1 MEISAFYYFLFFFLA
16 SFLLSKHL
24 FPKTKNLPPSGPISL
39 PIIGQLYLLKEPLH
53 RTLASISAQYGPI
66 LLLKFGSRRI
76 LHVSSPSAVEE
87 CFTTNDVVFANRPH
101 FLSGK
106 YFAFDY
112 TTLTTASYGQHW
124 RNLRRLTTLEI
135 FSSTRLQMFSKIR
148 TNEVS
153 LLLRRLFD
161 GAGKAS
167 KIVEMKSL
175 FFEVT
180 LNGMM
185 MMIAGKRYYGDD
197 DHVDK
202 ARQFQELV
210 EEMFAAAGASNVADF
225 LPLLKWVYFNGVE
238 KKLVRLQRRRD
249 QFMLELIEE
258 YRTAR
263 THSKDEKTLI
273 DVLLSQQ
280 EADPN
285 YYTDDIIIGIIQ
297 CPISAGGAIA
307 IKNNFLGQR
316 KKNKINLFYI
326 CVCILS
332 DRYYAGTMEW
342 AMTLLSMPLRGQGGL
357 INESDVANLPYLL
370 CIINETLRMYPA
382 GPLLIPH
389 ESSQECIV
397 GGFSIPRGTM
407 LLVNLWA
414 IQNDPKLW
422 EEPTKFKP
430 ERMEGMGGVRDGY
443 KLMPFGSG
451 RRSCPGEGLALRVAS
466 LTLASLI
473 QCFEW
478 ERVDEELIDMTEGT
492 GLTLPKA
499 KPLEVKCKPRPT
511 MLSILSHLI

>member
-39 PIIGQLYLLKEPLH
+39 PIIGQLYLLKKPLH
-53 RTLASISAQYGPI
+53 RTLAGISAQYGPI

-76 LHVSSPSAVEE
+76 LHVSSPSAAEE

-106 YFAFDY
+106 YLGFDY
-112 TTLTTASYGQHW
+112 TTLASASYGQHW

-167 KIVEMKSL
+167 KIVEMKSI

-210 EEMFAAAGASNVADF
+210 EEMFAAAGASNVVDF

-238 KKLVRLQRRRD
+238 KKLVRLQRKRD

-258 YRTAR
+258 YRMAR

-297 CPISAGGAIA
+297 VLLSAGT
-307 IKNNFLGQR
+307 
-316 KKNKINLFYI
+316 
-326 CVCILS
+326 
-332 DRYYAGTMEW
+332 DTTAGTMEW
-342 AMTLLSMPLRGQGGL
+342 AMTLLLNHPEVLKKAQAEIDAITGQGRL
-357 INESDVANLPYLL
+357 INESDVANLPYLH

-382 GPLLIPH
+382 GPLLVPH

-397 GGFSIPRGTM
+397 GGFNIPRGTM
-407 LLVNLWA
+407 LLVNMWA

-499 KPLEVKCKPRPT
+499 KPLKAKCKPRPT
-511 MLSILSHLI
+511 MLSILSQLI